1 VSAAAFV
8 LGLGIMLVRR
18 LTEPE
23 QAGNSSYFDWFF
35 LLTIFGTGL
44 TGWVTELAR
53 FAGSASGA
61 YLLYTLHLMFVL
73 ALLLYLPF
81 SKFAHLGYRTI
92 AIAWGK
98 SAGRTL
104 KFPVAPN
111 YVPAATA
118 EQEPKA

>member
-1 VSAAAFV
+1 V

-44 TGWVTELAR
+44 TGWLTELVR
-53 FAGSASGA
+53 FAGAAPAA
-61 YLLYTLHLMFVL
+61 YILYTIHLVFVL

-92 AIAWGK
+92 AIAWSK
-98 SAGRTL
+98 AAARKQTYS
-104 KFPVAPN
+104 VVPN
-111 YVPAATA
+111 CGPAAGA
-118 EQEPKA
+118 ED